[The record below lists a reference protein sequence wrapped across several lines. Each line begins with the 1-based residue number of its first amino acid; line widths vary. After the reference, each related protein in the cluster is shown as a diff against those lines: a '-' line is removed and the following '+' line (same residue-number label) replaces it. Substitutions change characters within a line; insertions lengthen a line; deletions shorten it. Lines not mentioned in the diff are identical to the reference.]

1 MEQKKRV
8 NCLYRVST
16 IGQVEKDDIPMQR
29 QYCREFIASHPDWVL
44 QNEFYEKGVS
54 GFKKSAKE
62 RDAMQELQQEAVAGG
77 FDILLVYMFDRLGR
91 RDDET
96 PFVVEWFV
104 RNGVEVWSAVE
115 GQQRFDNHVDK
126 LLNYIRYW
134 QASGESIKTS
144 VRVKTRM
151 EQLTKDGC
159 FTGGIV
165 PFGYK
170 LQKQG
175 RINKKNQEV
184 NDFVIDE
191 DAAEIVRFIFYKY
204 VNEGCGAQRISHYLL
219 ENGIRRADGSMIP
232 NTTIVRMIKNKLYTG
247 VISNGNAE
255 SEIIPELQIVD
266 EATFR
271 RAQKLMEKRTTHH
284 ADTPLNLRGSS
295 LLVGNI
301 FCAHCGNRLTLTT
314 SGRRVYRADGT
325 VKYEPR
331 MRYQCHYNVRHPG
344 ECDGQSGYGVTKLDG
359 IVEKVIR
366 MKFAEIAAA
375 PESEILN
382 HQHKKEIELA
392 RIKLDQAN
400 AHLAEK
406 QKDLSDYKAETLKVI
421 RGQSNL
427 SVELLNA
434 LVKETET
441 MIALA
446 QTRIDAA
453 QTEYESLLA
462 SAENLRQEYDR
473 LLTWA
478 DLFDTCSF
486 EAKKMIVAQFVKA
499 VRVSRDYNI
508 EIDFNVSFEEFQNF
522 SVKNGEPVILQ
533 PLRSH
538 TA

>member
-1 MEQKKRV
+1 MVIK
-8 NCLYRVST
+8 
-16 IGQVEKDDIPMQR
+16 
-29 QYCREFIASHPDWVL
+29 EFS
-44 QNEFYEKGVS
+44 EKGIS
-54 GFKKSAKE
+54 GYKVSAKD
-62 RDAMQELQQEAVAGG
+62 RDAIQEIQHDAALGK
-77 FDILLVYMFDRLGR
+77 FDILLVFMFDRLGR

-96 PFVVEWFV
+96 PFIVEWFV
-104 RNGVEVWSAVE
+104 KNGVEVWSAME

-126 LLNYIRYW
+126 LMNYIRYW

-266 EATFR
+266 EATFQ
-271 RAQKLMEKRTTHH
+271 RAQELMEKRTTHH

-301 FCAHCGNRLTLTT
+301 FCGHCKNRLTLTT
-314 SGRRVYRADGT
+314 SGKKYIRKDGT
-325 VKYEPR
+325 VRNQVKS
-331 MRYQCHYNVRHPG
+331 RYQCHFKARHPDL
-344 ECDGQSGYGVTKLDG
+344 CDGQSGYGV
-359 IVEKVIR
+359 
-366 MKFAEIAAA
+366 
-375 PESEILN
+375 
-382 HQHKKEIELA
+382 
-392 RIKLDQAN
+392 IKLD
-400 AHLAEK
+400 EIV
-406 QKDLSDYKAETLKVI
+406 D
-421 RGQSNL
+421 
-427 SVELLNA
+427 A
-434 LVKETET
+434 LVHYQ
-441 MIALA
+441 LS
-446 QTRIDAA
+446 RIRVSAKD
-453 QTEYESLLA
+453 SLLPNSTKNPQCLPEA
-462 SAENLRQEYDR
+462 ATKC
-473 LLTWA
+473 LLCA
-478 DLFDTCSF
+478 
-486 EAKKMIVAQFVKA
+486 
-499 VRVSRDYNI
+499 
-508 EIDFNVSFEEFQNF
+508 
-522 SVKNGEPVILQ
+522 
-533 PLRSH
+533 
-538 TA
+538 